1 MGEIDIMHIFDKGV
15 EKFNDGF
22 FGLHFL
28 KLSVQTRILMHGQT
42 SHKLFKQKKNDKLY
56 VNQTSCLLHG
66 IGGKERKCLLLEF
79 LPSGPV
85 CWRTEKLS
93 YGRGAGTVPSLGCP
107 SHRPDRHASLCYKRC
122 RDGYKNFGCCIC
134 YKGWSTY
141 GRGVGIALVQQ
152 CPSHRP
158 DLHVGLCY
166 KKCRTGYTGVSSYV
180 DTKSTWMVVFKVFS
194 GST

>member
-1 MGEIDIMHIFDKGV
+1 MTNAKA
-15 EKFNDGF
+15 
-22 FGLHFL
+22 
-28 KLSVQTRILMHGQT
+28 T
-42 SHKLFKQKKNDKLY
+42 KLFVCCMESVGKNVSASFWNFSLQAPCAGEPK
-56 VNQTSCLLHG
+56 NCLMVV
-66 IGGKERKCLLLEF
+66 ESVPF
-79 LPSGPV
+79 LRLAALP
-85 CWRTEKLS
+85 
-93 YGRGAGTVPSLGCP
+93 TV
-107 SHRPDRHASLCYKRC
+107 PDRHASLCYKRC
-122 RDGYKNFGCCIC
+122 RDGYTNFGCCIC